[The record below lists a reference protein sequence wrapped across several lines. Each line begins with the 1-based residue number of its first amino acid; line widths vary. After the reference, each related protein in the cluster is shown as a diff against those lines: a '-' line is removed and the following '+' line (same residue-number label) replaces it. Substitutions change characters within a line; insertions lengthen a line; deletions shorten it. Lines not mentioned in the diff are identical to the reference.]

1 MTSPLHALSSA
12 LFAAT
17 PAPASTPEPAIPEPT
32 LRPGLDQT
40 EVTPGIEGFL
50 FTALMVA
57 MAIIVIRLMIRSV
70 RRVKHRSETAEEML
84 VERYQ
89 SHLPEEIRRN
99 PDSDVPDPQERLR
112 QKYPGYLD
120 QPTQQPQGPDSGRDR
135 TEREVP
141 CP

>member
-12 LFAAT
+12 LLAAT

-120 QPTQQPQGPDSGRDR
+120 QPIQQPQGPDSGRD
-135 TEREVP
+135 
-141 CP
+141 

>member
-120 QPTQQPQGPDSGRDR
+120 QPIQQPQGPDSGRD
-135 TEREVP
+135 
-141 CP
+141 

>member
-12 LFAAT
+12 LLAAT
-17 PAPASTPEPAIPEPT
+17 QAPASTPEPAVPEPT

-57 MAIIVIRLMIRSV
+57 MVIIVLRLMIRSV

-89 SHLPEEIRRN
+89 GYLPEGVRRN
-99 PDSDVPDPQERLR
+99 PDRNVPDPQDRLR

-120 QPTQQPQGPDSGRDR
+120 QPTQQPQGPDSGRD
-135 TEREVP
+135 
-141 CP
+141 

>member
-12 LFAAT
+12 LLAAT

-84 VERYQ
+84 VERHQ

-120 QPTQQPQGPDSGRDR
+120 QPTQQPQGPDSGRD
-135 TEREVP
+135 
-141 CP
+141 

>member
-12 LFAAT
+12 LLAAT
-17 PAPASTPEPAIPEPT
+17 QAPASTPEPAIPEPT

-120 QPTQQPQGPDSGRDR
+120 QPIQQPQGPDSGRD
-135 TEREVP
+135 
-141 CP
+141 

>member
-1 MTSPLHALSSA
+1 MTSPLSLLSSA
-12 LFAAT
+12 VLTAT
-17 PAPASTPEPAIPEPT
+17 PAPDGTPEPAVPEPT

-57 MAIIVIRLMIRSV
+57 MVIIVLRLMIRSV

-89 SHLPEEIRRN
+89 GYLPVEVRRN
-99 PDSDVPDPQERLR
+99 PDAEVPDPQDRLR

-120 QPTQQPQGPDSGRDR
+120 QPTQQPLGPDSGRD
-135 TEREVP
+135 
-141 CP
+141 